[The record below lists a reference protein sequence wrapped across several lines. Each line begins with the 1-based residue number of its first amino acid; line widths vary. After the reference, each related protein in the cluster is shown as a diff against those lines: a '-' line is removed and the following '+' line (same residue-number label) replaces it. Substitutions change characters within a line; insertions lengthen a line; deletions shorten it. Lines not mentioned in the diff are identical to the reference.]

1 MHRPSD
7 LDVLVPSRDRPAAP
21 AGPPATVADR
31 GAERHDYVLEP
42 S

>member
-7 LDVLVPSRDRPAAP
+7 LDVLVPARDRI
-21 AGPPATVADR
+21 GGR
-31 GAERHDYVLEP
+31 RSAEGHDYVLEP